1 MEAIEALLVERGLIT
16 SDVVDAIVETYEHD
30 VGPMNG
36 ARVVARA
43 WVDPEYRARLLD
55 DGTSAVGELGFGGAE
70 GEHLVVLENT
80 EDVHHVVV
88 CTLCSCYPWPVL
100 GLPPQWYKSFA
111 YRSRMVREPRAVLAE
126 FGTTVPDDV
135 EMQVWDSSAEVRYMV
150 LPLAPDDV
158 DGTQRGRAGRPRHP
172 RPHDRR
178 RPVTADQPPEDIPR
192 SNGELVFDAPWESRA
207 FGLAAAYLE
216 ASGQDW
222 AAFRAHLMAAI
233 ADLPD
238 ATPYYEAWVVA
249 LDRLLAT
256 DGLAARGP

>member
-1 MEAIEALLVERGLIT
+1 MSGHHPKPKSPAEQRVEAIEALLVERGLIT
-16 SDVVDAIVETYEHD
+16 SDVVDAIVETYERD

-43 WVDPEYRARLLD
+43 WLDPEYRARLLD

-80 EDVHHVVV
+80 DAVHHVVV

-100 GLPPQWYKSFA
+100 GLPPHWYKSFA

-150 LPLAPDDV
+150 LPLTPDDV
-158 DGTQRGRAGRPRHP
+158 AGRSE
-172 RPHDRR
+172 DELAGL
-178 RPVTADQPPEDIPR
+178 VTRDHMI
-192 SNGELVFDAPWESRA
+192 G
-207 FGLAAAYLE
+207 
-216 ASGQDW
+216 
-222 AAFRAHLMAAI
+222 
-233 ADLPD
+233 
-238 ATPYYEAWVVA
+238 VV
-249 LDRLLAT
+249 R
-256 DGLAARGP
+256 

>member
-1 MEAIEALLVERGLIT
+1 MSDSHGHHPKPKTPTQQRVEAIEALLVERGLIT

-36 ARVVARA
+36 ARVVAKA
-43 WVDPEYRARLLD
+43 WVDPEYRARLLE

-100 GLPPQWYKSFA
+100 GLPPHWYKSFA

-135 EMQVWDSSAEVRYMV
+135 GRDQAALDQQR
-150 LPLAPDDV
+150 L
-158 DGTQRGRAGRPRHP
+158 DGLHALLGRALWLR
-172 RPHDRR
+172 
-178 RPVTADQPPEDIPR
+178 
-192 SNGELVFDAPWESRA
+192 
-207 FGLAAAYLE
+207 
-216 ASGQDW
+216 
-222 AAFRAHLMAAI
+222 
-233 ADLPD
+233 
-238 ATPYYEAWVVA
+238 VVSV
-249 LDRLLAT
+249 
-256 DGLAARGP
+256 